1 MSKWLLQWMAWPLQN
16 PGAKMLSA
24 LNHARTCRNRKK
36 QRPEGSTG
44 RSMAIDSS
52 IFRSASLRSG
62 RVISQRA
69 LEDKFN
75 PDWVDSILFVLAEEV
90 ISRQE
95 MWRVRNLSSLRVRL
109 QAGQA

>member
-1 MSKWLLQWMAWPLQN
+1 
-16 PGAKMLSA
+16 
-24 LNHARTCRNRKK
+24 
-36 QRPEGSTG
+36 
-44 RSMAIDSS
+44 MAIDSS